1 MSPRT
6 VRASEVSHF
15 AFCRRAWWYAQQG
28 THSSNLEALDR
39 GAAWHRSHGR
49 SVLAA
54 GCLRSLG
61 WLMLGAALVAAAA
74 YLTSLLVG

>member
-1 MSPRT
+1 VCPRT
-6 VRASEVSHF
+6 LRASEVSQF

-28 THSSNLEALDR
+28 VHSANLETQER
-39 GAAWHRSHGR
+39 GVAWHRAHGR

-61 WLMLGAALVAAAA
+61 WVFLGGALVAAAA
-74 YLTSLLVG
+74 YLTSLVVG